1 VDVRAGAGD
10 WTAMGN
16 GGERESERT
25 AGSDQ
30 QVEEE
35 QTDLRAQRRLLCLGY
50 G

>member
-1 VDVRAGAGD
+1 MGLGEQSEIVDVRHGAGAGD
-10 WTAMGN
+10 WIAMGN

-35 QTDLRAQRRLLCLGY
+35 
-50 G
+50 